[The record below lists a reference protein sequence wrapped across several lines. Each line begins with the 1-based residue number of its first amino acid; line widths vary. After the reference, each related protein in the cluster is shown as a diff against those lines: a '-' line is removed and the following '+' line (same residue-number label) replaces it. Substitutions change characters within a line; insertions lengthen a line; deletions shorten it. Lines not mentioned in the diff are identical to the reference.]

1 VIDHLGI
8 EVGDLARSARFYD
21 ALFFAIGVRRVH
33 ESEHAIA
40 YGVTGPAFWIV
51 TRGRP
56 PAPGYG
62 HVAFRAAGRVAVDSA
77 YAAGI
82 AGGGRCDGEPGLRRR
97 YGPLYYAAYLLDPDG
112 LRVEVVANSR

>member
-1 VIDHLGI
+1 MIDHLGI
-8 EVGDLARSARFYD
+8 EVADLARSAVFYD
-21 ALFFAIGVRRVH
+21 ALFFAIGVRRMH

-40 YGVTGPAFWIV
+40 YGVTAPTFWIV

-62 HVAFRAAGRVAVDSA
+62 HVAFRAAGRVAVDGA
-77 YAAGI
+77 YAA
-82 AGGGRCDGEPGLRRR
+82 ALANGGRGDGEPGLRPR

-112 LRVEVVANSR
+112 LRVEVVANSG

>member
-8 EVGDLARSARFYD
+8 EVGDLRRSAAFYD
-21 ALFFAIGVRRVH
+21 AVFFAIGVRRLH

-40 YGVTGPAFWIV
+40 YGVISPMFWIV

-62 HVAFRAAGRVAVDSA
+62 HVAFSAVGRVAVDSA
-77 YAAGI
+77 HAAGL
-82 AGGGRCDGEPGLRRR
+82 ANGGRDDGAPGLRTR
-97 YGPLYYAAYLLDPDG
+97 YGPLYYAAYLLDPDA
-112 LRVEVVANSR
+112 LRVEIVANSR